1 MAKRNDGR
9 TRSWR
14 QLRERIRAAAGDEA
28 VDLLVGWMRDRTL
41 PAELRLEAA
50 LAVLEIADGFA
61 PCFDDDVPIAEPDP
75 DFFVAPTS
83 DLVH

>member
-1 MAKRNDGR
+1 MAKSKSMRG
-9 TRSWR
+9 RSWR
-14 QLRERIRAAAGDEA
+14 ELRDRIRAAAADEE
-28 VDLLVGWMRDRTL
+28 VELLVELMRDKVL

-61 PCFDDDVPIAEPDP
+61 PCFDDEAPIAQPDP